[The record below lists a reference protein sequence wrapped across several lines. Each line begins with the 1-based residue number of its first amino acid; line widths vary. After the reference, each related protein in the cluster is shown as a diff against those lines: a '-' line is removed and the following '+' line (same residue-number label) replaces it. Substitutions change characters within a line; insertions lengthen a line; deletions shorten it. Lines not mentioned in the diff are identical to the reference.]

1 MGIFQDLFGTTADF
15 FRVGLAGSRL
25 KNNAGALQVRNATD
39 SADAAIAV
47 SQLNLGTTNALAV
60 QRNAGQGAALTVIFP
75 PAKATD
81 GQVLAQRSG
90 TASGV
95 IELELID
102 AGNTASSNKLDTTSL
117 AFGAA
122 SPVTMFNMAAGNVIT
137 IVDVIVDTPF
147 NGTPSISV
155 GITGTT
161 SKYVA
166 STQVD
171 LTAVAST
178 IFRVN
183 PGLPAPVATE
193 ALIVTYTGG
202 GASAGAARILV
213 YFGVPT

>member
-1 MGIFQDLFGTTADF
+1 VGIFQDLFGTTADS
-15 FRVGLAGSRL
+15 FRVGLSGSRF
-25 KNNAGALQVRNATD
+25 KNNAGALQIRNAND

-60 QRNAGQGAALTVIFP
+60 QKNAGQGAPLTVIFP

-81 GQVLAQRSG
+81 GQVLSQRPG

-95 IELELID
+95 IEFELID

-122 SPVTMFNMAAGNVIT
+122 SPVTMFNMAAGNVVT
-137 IVDVIVDTPF
+137 VVDVIIDTPF

-193 ALIVTYTGG
+193 ALIVTYAGG